1 MCAAPANV
9 LELLGLQASAPSTPT
24 AASFRPRSFSES
36 LRASSSPSAL
46 LQLRARLGLR
56 SSPAPSATSACTQDS
71 ANADSARASLVG
83 PPTPTAAHTPT
94 AMTSAAQSPPIPTNA
109 NANAN
114 ASASSSWSAGVHC
127 SAEASASASAAM
139 TTEAGASAE
148 LEIEAS
154 SEQVIYLLRQW
165 LLDSNPLNAGATATA
180 TATAGARTLH
190 PIAEAVGP
198 SPLAARPLSSLSS
211 TQLAAE
217 LEAASTAIASTEP
230 ADSCAFVEV
239 AAPAQTTLAP
249 RLHLGLGRGLGHSPL
264 ALPQDSSITAQT
276 AAFLPVDAD

>member
-1 MCAAPANV
+1 
-9 LELLGLQASAPSTPT
+9 
-24 AASFRPRSFSES
+24 
-36 LRASSSPSAL
+36 
-46 LQLRARLGLR
+46 
-56 SSPAPSATSACTQDS
+56 
-71 ANADSARASLVG
+71 
-83 PPTPTAAHTPT
+83 
-94 AMTSAAQSPPIPTNA
+94 
-109 NANAN
+109 
-114 ASASSSWSAGVHC
+114 
-127 SAEASASASAAM
+127 M

-180 TATAGARTLH
+180 TAGARTLH

-198 SPLAARPLSSLSS
+198 SPLAARPLSSSLSS

-217 LEAASTAIASTEP
+217 LEAASTASTEP